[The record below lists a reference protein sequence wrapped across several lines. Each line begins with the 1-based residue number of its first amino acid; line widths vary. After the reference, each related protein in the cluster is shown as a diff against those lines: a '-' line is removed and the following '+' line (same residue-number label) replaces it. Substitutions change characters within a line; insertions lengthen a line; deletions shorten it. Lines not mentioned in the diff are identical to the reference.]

1 MGRIRTAATRRER
14 LQRRRGK
21 MAHLPTCT
29 EVVAAL
35 EDAGEGAMVDVDV
48 VDRDRRV
55 TREGNKLVT
64 PR

>member
-14 LQRRRGK
+14 PQRPRAKRRD
-21 MAHLPTCT
+21 LPTCT
-29 EVVAAL
+29 EVAAAL
-35 EDAGEGAMVDVDV
+35 EDAGEGAMVYVDV
-48 VDRDRRV
+48 VDRDRHL